1 MRRNWFFPFSTT
13 IALLLAPAAMV
24 SAQFQTAPAP
34 DYPSQQYPAQ
44 TQSPAQTPYPN
55 APSGQAPPPDTADWD
70 RSEDAQRGVGRI
82 SIVQG
87 EVNVKRGDTG
97 ELVAAAAN
105 APLMTQDRLQ
115 SGHGSRAEV
124 EFDYGNLVRL
134 APNTDLGMQ
143 ELQYHRYRLQ
153 LAAGTITYRVLR
165 NTDSQAEVDTPSIA
179 AKPLRVGEYRISVF
193 DDGTTQI
200 SVRSGE
206 LEMDGPRGAE
216 RFGSGKTVLV
226 RGDASDP
233 EFQTVSELGRDQF
246 DEWCEDRDR
255 QLLSSQSY
263 HYVSPDI
270 YGAEDL
276 DAYGSWVPSQYGTVW
291 APRPPVAGWSP
302 YSHGHWV
309 WEGYYGWSWV
319 DYAPWGW
326 APYHYGRWFW
336 NGRHGWCWWAGPAY
350 GRHYWSPALV
360 GFFGTGG
367 VSVGVGFGALGWVAL
382 APFETFH
389 PWWGRG
395 YRGGYWG
402 RGGYGGYGGYNVI
415 RNVSIYNSY
424 RNARVYGGAITGSR
438 NGFGTLHQRYGRAG
452 FGELRNAS
460 LIRGQIPISPT
471 RASYGYSGR
480 AAYSNPRFAAAEHR
494 NFFQSRA
501 GSPLAGGSFGQQRGT
516 YSAAQ
521 HQTGQGWQ
529 RFGTPGSA
537 SGFRQGAVAGNGGE
551 RSGWHSFGVPQQ
563 RSDTVAGRP
572 YGSGSFGNRNY
583 GSGQRDYNRQA
594 PSYRGS
600 GSFGNSG
607 QPSMRYGGGS
617 SGYRGPATH
626 YSAPAAPRYSAPAP
640 SYHAP
645 AQGYRGGSGGSFSRG
660 GGGSFHGGQSRGGGS
675 YGGGGGY
682 RGGGGSY
689 HGGGGGGG
697 GHRGR

>member
-1 MRRNWFFPFSTT
+1 MRHTWFLTLSTA
-13 IALLLAPAAMV
+13 IALLLAPAATME
-24 SAQFQTAPAP
+24 AQFQSAPVPQYPTQAQYPNQAQYPSAPAP
-34 DYPSQQYPAQ
+34 E
-44 TQSPAQTPYPN
+44 
-55 APSGQAPPPDTADWD
+55 DTADWD

-97 ELVAAAAN
+97 ELVAAAIN
-105 APLMTQDRLQ
+105 APLMSQDRLQ
-115 SGHGSRAEV
+115 TGHGSRAEI

-143 ELQYHRYRLQ
+143 ELQYHRYHLQ
-153 LAAGTITYRVLR
+153 LAAGTVTYRVLR

-179 AKPLRVGEYRISVF
+179 ARPLREGEYRISVF

-216 RFGSGKTVLV
+216 RFGSGRTVLV

-233 EFQTVSELGRDQF
+233 EFQTVSDLGRDQF
-246 DEWCEDRDR
+246 DEWCQDRDR
-255 QLLSSQSY
+255 QLLSSESY

-291 APRPPVAGWSP
+291 APRPPVAGWAP
-302 YSHGHWV
+302 YSYGHWV

-336 NGRHGWCWWAGPAY
+336 NGGHGWCWWAGPAY
-350 GRHYWSPALV
+350 GRHYWSPAVV
-360 GFFGTGG
+360 GFFGRGG
-367 VSVGVGFGALGWVAL
+367 VSVGVGFGALGWIAL

-395 YRGGYWG
+395 YGGGYWG

-415 RNVSIYNSY
+415 RNANLVNIY

-438 NGFGTLHQRYGRAG
+438 NGFGTLNQRYGRAG
-452 FGELRNAS
+452 FNELRNAN
-460 LIRGQIPISPT
+460 LIRGQIPVSPT

-480 AAYSNPRFAAAEHR
+480 AAYSNPRFAAAENR
-494 NFFQSRA
+494 SFYQTRA
-501 GSPLAGGSFGQQRGT
+501 GSPVARGSFSQQRGT
-516 YSAAQ
+516 YSVTPRQGAP
-521 HQTGQGWQ
+521 GWQ
-529 RFGTPGSA
+529 RFGTPGAA
-537 SGFRQGAVAGNGGE
+537 SGFRQGAAAGNTGE

-572 YGSGSFGNRNY
+572 YGSGGFNNNSY
-583 GSGQRDYNRQA
+583 GSGQREYNRQA
-594 PSYRGS
+594 PSYRSNGAY
-600 GSFGNSG
+600 GYSG
-607 QPSMRYGGGS
+607 QPSSRYGGGS
-617 SGYRGPATH
+617 PGYSGPATRYSTPAAPR
-626 YSAPAAPRYSAPAP
+626 YSAPAAPRYSAPAQ
-640 SYHAP
+640 SY
-645 AQGYRGGSGGSFSRG
+645 RG
-660 GGGSFHGGQSRGGGS
+660 GGGGSYSHGGGESFHGGGQSRGGGS
-675 YGGGGGY
+675 YRGGGGSY
-682 RGGGGSY
+682 QGGGGSY

-697 GHRGR
+697 GHHGR